1 MPYFLNAP
9 ASMATNR
16 GACRSETAGTATLII
31 FSGVSAENVRASG
44 DSKKAVREIRM
55 SHCFIGCSCP
65 LETSI
70 TPRGKKCPAR
80 LCDRAKM
87 AWLLVFAYKLLPL
100 ITIRGLTDTE
110 PTCVI
115 KTCSQGRYF
124 AMVIRIAAAVLSL
137 AGLLALILG
146 LLFWTGAA
154 LNLLQMHMLL
164 GLLAVGAL
172 LVIGI
177 GQAFSRGGS
186 WIIAVGTLVVGAATI
201 VIGMVQASLMVGEF
215 HWVIQVVHLLL
226 GLLTIGMGH
235 MGAAR
240 YRKSSQG

>member
-1 MPYFLNAP
+1 
-9 ASMATNR
+9 
-16 GACRSETAGTATLII
+16 
-31 FSGVSAENVRASG
+31 
-44 DSKKAVREIRM
+44 
-55 SHCFIGCSCP
+55 
-65 LETSI
+65 
-70 TPRGKKCPAR
+70 
-80 LCDRAKM
+80 
-87 AWLLVFAYKLLPL
+87 
-100 ITIRGLTDTE
+100 
-110 PTCVI
+110 
-115 KTCSQGRYF
+115 
-124 AMVIRIAAAVLSL
+124 MVIRIASAVLSL

-177 GQAFSRGGS
+177 GQAFFKGGS